1 MNADEWDEIRRL
13 HRQGSPIKHI
23 AVQLGMSRNTV
34 RRALALDHP
43 PTDHRS
49 RRGSVADPVDS
60 AIRELIAD
68 APDIAIAEIA
78 RRIQWTKSRTTLA
91 RRVTSIREERSTGES
106 HDSPTDTV
114 SAAPSVPV
122 YGSSFV
128 GRRTELL
135 ELRKLLGDHR
145 LVTITGPGGMGKTR
159 FAIHAAGEY
168 RRAFPDGVRVIELA
182 ALRSPDLLTQTIVDG
197 LALANR
203 DMHASP
209 TENTIIEYLRTRR
222 MLLILDNCEHLLDEC
237 AQLVSVLLRSTTELR
252 IITTSREILSVPD
265 EFVFPLSPLPTVNGT
280 ASASPARGTGSAV
293 ELFVNRAAAVLSK
306 FELTEDNRDAVMRVC
321 DRLDGLP
328 LAIELACARLPVL
341 SVYELAD
348 RLDHRLNLL
357 TTGNRTGPQRHRSLQ
372 ATMDWSYE
380 LCTREQQLLWSRAS
394 VFAGGFDLGMAEE
407 VCSDDDV
414 PADTVLDG
422 ISALVGKSIL
432 HREEGGT
439 HVRFRM
445 LESIREYGNSKLTA
459 SEMDTL
465 TVRHLRWCARLV
477 TTTADSWFSADQ
489 RAGSEKL
496 RRNHANIRSALH
508 AALLDTSD
516 DDEVRMAADMV
527 SRAWFL
533 WSCGFSVREHRMWLN
548 RILERETAPTATRG
562 RMLVNLGLV
571 QTLQGDRESADS
583 ALTEA
588 SAVNLTA
595 DDDIT
600 AAFTADVMG
609 LKAFFAG
616 DFDEAE
622 RRLTAALT
630 MYEEIPDREDL
641 AHTLRVHLGMLY
653 CFTDETDRATEL
665 FETVNERAL
674 AVGESWLRSYAVY
687 GLGLVALMNEGFED
701 ALRLGSESL
710 RLRRDFDDVVGTTLV
725 TDLLGWAEAEAGS
738 AERSAVLLGAA
749 SSMWESFG
757 MQLYGSSHW
766 VEQRARF
773 EKQARKVLGEDQFEK
788 CHISGAAM
796 SVSEI
801 TGFVLGESVPSGDPA
816 TAGGT
821 RPEDVLSP
829 REREVATHVAAGMT
843 NKEIAAKLVLS
854 SRTVEGHVEHI
865 LEKLGMS
872 RRHEIAAAF
881 AHAERGTP
889 S

>member
-34 RRALALDHP
+34 RRALTLDEP
-43 PTDHRS
+43 PSDHRS
-49 RRGSVADPVDS
+49 RRGSVVDPVDS

-68 APDIAIAEIA
+68 DPDITIAEIA
-78 RRIQWTKSRTTLA
+78 RRIQWDKSRTTLA
-91 RRVTSIREERSTGES
+91 RRVTSIRAELSSGEP
-106 HDSPTDTV
+106 HDVPVDAV
-114 SAAPSVPV
+114 SAVPSIPV
-122 YGSSFV
+122 YGTSFV

-135 ELRKLLGDHR
+135 ELRRLLGDHR

-159 FAIHAAGEY
+159 LAIHAAVEY

-182 ALRSPDLLTQTIVDG
+182 ALRSPDLLTQTVVDG

-237 AQLVSVLLRSTTELR
+237 AQLVSVLLRSTTDLR
-252 IITTSREILSVPD
+252 IVTTSREILSVPD
-265 EFVFPLSPLPTVNGT
+265 EFVFPLPPLPTVNGT
-280 ASASPARGTGSAV
+280 ESSTPARGTGSAV

-306 FELTEDNRDAVMRVC
+306 FELTEENRDAVMRVC

-341 SVYELAD
+341 SVHELAD

-380 LCTREQQLLWSRAS
+380 LCTREQQLLWSRVS
-394 VFAGGFDLGMAEE
+394 IFAGGFDLGMAEE
-407 VCSDDDV
+407 VCSDADV

-459 SEMDTL
+459 AEMDTL
-465 TVRHLRWCARLV
+465 TLRHLRWCTRLV
-477 TTTADSWFSADQ
+477 TTTADNWFSADQ

-496 RRNHANIRSALH
+496 RRNRANIRSALH
-508 AALLDTSD
+508 AALLDSSD
-516 DDEVRMAADMV
+516 DDDVRMAADMV

-571 QTLQGDRESADS
+571 QTLQGDRASADS

-595 DDDIT
+595 DDAIT
-600 AAFTADVMG
+600 GAFTADVMG

-622 RRLTAALT
+622 RRLTAALE

-653 CFTDETDRATEL
+653 CFTDETARATEL

-687 GLGLVALMNEGFED
+687 GLGLVALMNEEFED

-766 VEQRARF
+766 VEQRTRF
-773 EKQARKVLGEDQFEK
+773 EKQARKALGDDQFEK
-788 CHISGAAM
+788 CHTSGAAM

-801 TGFVLGESVPSGDPA
+801 TGFVLGESLPSSDPA
-816 TAGGT
+816 PVGV
-821 RPEDVLSP
+821 RPDDLLSP
-829 REREVATHVAAGMT
+829 REQEVAAHVAAGMT

-854 SRTVEGHVEHI
+854 PRTVEGHVEHI

-881 AHAERGTP
+881 AHAGRGTP
-889 S
+889 G

>member
-1 MNADEWDEIRRL
+1 MNADEWEEIRRL

-34 RRALALDHP
+34 RRALTLDQP

-49 RRGSVADPVDS
+49 RRGSVVDPVDS
-60 AIRELIAD
+60 AIRDLIAD
-68 APDIAIAEIA
+68 DPGIAIAEIA

-91 RRVTSIREERSTGES
+91 RRVTSIRAELSTSES
-106 HDSPTDTV
+106 HDSPVDTV
-114 SAAPSVPV
+114 SAVPSVPV
-122 YGSSFV
+122 YGTSFV

-135 ELRKLLGDHR
+135 ELRRLLGDHR
-145 LVTITGPGGMGKTR
+145 LVTITGPGGIGKTR
-159 FAIHAAGEY
+159 FAITAVGEY

-182 ALRSPDLLTQTIVDG
+182 ALRSPDLLAQTVADG

-203 DMHASP
+203 EVHGSP
-209 TENTIIEYLRTRR
+209 TENTIIDYLRRRR

-237 AQLVSVLLRSTTELR
+237 ARLVSVLLRSTTELR
-252 IITTSREILSVPD
+252 IVTTSREILSVSD
-265 EFVFPLSPLPTVNGT
+265 EFVFPLAPLSTRAGPGSLPGR
-280 ASASPARGTGSAV
+280 AAGSAV

-306 FELTEDNRDAVMRVC
+306 FELTDENRDAVMRVC

-341 SVYELAD
+341 SVSELAD
-348 RLDHRLNLL
+348 RLDHRLSLL

-394 VFAGGFDLGMAEE
+394 VFAGGFELGMAEE
-407 VCSDDDV
+407 VCSDGQDV
-414 PADTVLDG
+414 RAESVLDG

-432 HREEGGT
+432 RREEGGT
-439 HVRFRM
+439 HIRFSM

-459 SEMDTL
+459 AEVHDL
-465 TVRHLRWCARLV
+465 KLRHLQWCSRLV
-477 TTTADSWFSADQ
+477 ATTADNWFSSDQ
-489 RAGSEKL
+489 RAAGERL
-496 RRNHANIRSALH
+496 RRNHANVRAALH
-508 AALLDTSD
+508 TALVESAD
-516 DDEVRMAADMV
+516 DHGVFTASEMV

-533 WSCGFSVREHRMWLN
+533 WSCGLSVREHRMWLN
-548 RILERETAPTATRG
+548 RVLELETAPTIARARALAT
-562 RMLVNLGLV
+562 LGLV
-571 QTLQGDRESADS
+571 ETLQGDRQSADV

-588 SAVNLTA
+588 DAISRTEGDA
-595 DDDIT
+595 IT
-600 AAFTADVMG
+600 ETFTSHVMG

-616 DFDEAE
+616 EFDEAE
-622 RRLTAALT
+622 RLLSTAYE
-630 MYEEIPDREDL
+630 MYQQIPTREDL
-641 AHTLRVHLGMLY
+641 EHMLRIHLGMLY
-653 CFTDETDRATEL
+653 SFTSDTTRAAEQ
-665 FETVNERAL
+665 FETVRDRAV
-674 AVGESWLRSYAVY
+674 AVGESWFQSYAVY
-687 GLGLVALMNEGFED
+687 GLGLVALMKGEFEV
-701 ALRLGSESL
+701 ALRFGSESL
-710 RLRRDFDDVVGTTLV
+710 RLREAFEDVIGTTLV
-725 TDLLGWAEAEAGS
+725 ADLLGWAEVEAGT

-757 MQLYGSSHW
+757 QQLYGSSHW

-773 EKQARKVLGEDQFEK
+773 EKQARKALGDDQFEK
-788 CHISGAAM
+788 CQTRGAAM

-801 TGFVLGESVPSGDPA
+801 TGFALGELVPSGAPA
-816 TAGGT
+816 PAGHT
-821 RPEDVLSP
+821 RREDALSP
-829 REREVATHVAAGMT
+829 REREVAVHVAAGMT

-854 SRTVEGHVEHI
+854 PRTVEGHVEHI

-889 S
+889 E